1 MKSLKFWEFFDT
13 QAAPFLALR
22 EKTFRQ
28 VFTYLDSLNGP
39 IRIVETG
46 CARLKGNWGGDG
58 QSSILFDQY
67 INFRDSES
75 TFITVDINEISV
87 LACRE
92 LVSPRTKVVQQD
104 SVQFLSNL
112 VREYNAINQT
122 ISFLYLD
129 SFDLDMN
136 YWQPSAIHHLKEL
149 TIAIRALNSESLVVV
164 DDCPV
169 TSDFIVNEDNTLEFI
184 TQPRVGGKGRLVS
197 EFADAVGATRLFAQY
212 QAGWINLV

>member
-1 MKSLKFWEFFDT
+1 M
-13 QAAPFLALR
+13 
-22 EKTFRQ
+22 
-28 VFTYLDSLNGP
+28 DSLDGP

-46 CARLKGNWGGDG
+46 CVRLKGNWAGDG

-75 TFITVDINEISV
+75 TCITVDINEISV
-87 LACRE
+87 RACRE
-92 LVSPRTKVVQQD
+92 LVSPRTKAVQQD

-112 VREYNAINQT
+112 VREYTANNQT

-164 DDCPV
+164 DDCPA
-169 TSDFIVNEDNTLEFI
+169 TSDFILNENNTLDFI
-184 TQPRVGGKGRLVS
+184 TRPRVGGKGRLVA
-197 EFADAVGATRLFAQY
+197 EFADAVGANCLFAQY

>member
-1 MKSLKFWEFFDT
+1 MQISDD
-13 QAAPFLALR
+13 QR
-22 EKTFRQ
+22 E
-28 VFTYLDSLNGP
+28 V
-39 IRIVETG
+39 
-46 CARLKGNWGGDG
+46 A
-58 QSSILFDQY
+58 
-67 INFRDSES
+67 
-75 TFITVDINEISV
+75 
-87 LACRE
+87 
-92 LVSPRTKVVQQD
+92 
-104 SVQFLSNL
+104 
-112 VREYNAINQT
+112 
-122 ISFLYLD
+122 FLYLD

-197 EFADAVGATRLFAQY
+197 EFADAVGANRLFAQY